1 MNRTLY
7 TIKIKAIKINND
19 LIRIA
24 VEEDGESYNMWNNVM
39 PKEWEFI
46 RDILGTFTTPD
57 GNQADD
63 IVRIAREYKGYNG

>member
-7 TIKIKAIKINND
+7 AINIKAVKINDN
-19 LIRIA
+19 LIRISS
-24 VEEDGESYNMWNNVM
+24 EDGNDALWNNVM

-46 RDILGTFTTPD
+46 RDILDTFTATE

-63 IVRIAREYKGYNG
+63 IVRIAKEYKGYNG